1 MCVCFVLFVDDSNS
15 YTEDVQNK
23 FTAVRNEEVLLPKES
38 SWSCEYLDVWAKDTK
53 SDQVINQSQPLGLV
67 ISI

>member
-1 MCVCFVLFVDDSNS
+1 MCVCVFCPFCPDDSNS

-38 SWSCEYLDVWAKDTK
+38 Y
-53 SDQVINQSQPLGLV
+53 LGLV
-67 ISI
+67 NIWMFGPKTPRVIKLSISLSP